1 MGAFYF
7 YERLFL
13 ASFGTLCSCLG
24 FLFKSTPILKILKAI
39 RCGVFLVD
47 PVLFWD
53 PRDKPLVPRDG
64 NGDEWYD
71 ELIACETTSFS
82 LIAWSKNNLISI
94 ERMRVSTRL
103 LFAGLAVVL
112 GLTLVGA
119 YTVTKIRSEALTAH
133 SDRIKNLVE
142 ASTGIIGNYQKL
154 EADKKLSREEA
165 QLQAKEAL
173 RSPRFGNDDY
183 YFIYDFDGRALM
195 VAGNPKIEGQ
205 VFLDKTDA
213 AGFKLW
219 EALVARGKSGQGYF
233 DYVFPRAGQTES
245 KPKRAYVIGIP
256 EWQWIVGTGVYVD
269 DVDEAVK
276 KAALN
281 YAWVSLLVFIVVGAV
296 GFLVSRS
303 IVKQLGGEP
312 ATAIDLMSRAA
323 EGDLTVEVHS
333 PYKGSI
339 LDSAGVMV
347 RSIRN
352 MVTEISQNST
362 RLTQGTE
369 RISAASRD
377 VALASQKQ
385 LDATQ
390 SIAAA
395 IEEMAVSIHHIS
407 DSAKDIQENPLTS
420 VGLSEEG
427 FKRIQEASEEINE
440 IAASVTD
447 ASGRIRK
454 LEERATQI
462 SSIAGVIKGIAG
474 QTNLLALNA
483 AIEAARAGEQGRGFA
498 VVADEVRK
506 LAERTSSATID
517 IERMIEGIQADTV
530 EVVTVMDTALPQV
543 SAGVQA
549 ANGAANLLQQIKD
562 GAQITLN
569 RMSDVADGTKEQS
582 VASDNIAQRV
592 EEIATMVEETTSAMR
607 STAETAKDLEKISS
621 EMNRLVSR
629 FRC

>member
-1 MGAFYF
+1 M
-7 YERLFL
+7 
-13 ASFGTLCSCLG
+13 
-24 FLFKSTPILKILKAI
+24 
-39 RCGVFLVD
+39 
-47 PVLFWD
+47 
-53 PRDKPLVPRDG
+53 
-64 NGDEWYD
+64 
-71 ELIACETTSFS
+71 
-82 LIAWSKNNLISI
+82 ISI

-142 ASTGIIGNYQKL
+142 VSTGIIGNYQKL

-205 VFLDKTDA
+205 VLLDKTDA

-362 RLTQGTE
+362 RLTQDTE

-462 SSIAGVIKGIAG
+462 SSIAGVIKGIAE

-506 LAERTSSATID
+506 LAERTSSATIE
-517 IERMIEGIQADTV
+517 IERMIAGVQADTV

-569 RMSDVADGTKEQS
+569 RMNDVADGTKEQS
-582 VASDNIAQRV
+582 VASDNSFKAAEQGDAKAQFMLGMMYFNGRGVAQDYKLAYVWSSVSAANGHIEAAANRDLFAKRLSPAVLAEAQALAGQYV
-592 EEIATMVEETTSAMR
+592 ELYQP
-607 STAETAKDLEKISS
+607 KQ
-621 EMNRLVSR
+621 
-629 FRC
+629 

>member
-1 MGAFYF
+1 M
-7 YERLFL
+7 
-13 ASFGTLCSCLG
+13 
-24 FLFKSTPILKILKAI
+24 
-39 RCGVFLVD
+39 
-47 PVLFWD
+47 
-53 PRDKPLVPRDG
+53 
-64 NGDEWYD
+64 
-71 ELIACETTSFS
+71 
-82 LIAWSKNNLISI
+82 ISI

-205 VFLDKTDA
+205 VLLDKTDA

-362 RLTQGTE
+362 RLTQDTE

-506 LAERTSSATID
+506 LAERTSSATIE
-517 IERMIEGIQADTV
+517 IERMIAGVQADTV

-569 RMSDVADGTKEQS
+569 RMNDVADGTKEQS
-582 VASDNIAQRV
+582 VASDNSFKAAEQGDAKAQFMLGMMYFNGRGVAQDYKLAYVWSSVSAANGHV
-592 EEIATMVEETTSAMR
+592 EAATNRDLFAKRLSPAVLAEAQALAGQYVELYQP
-607 STAETAKDLEKISS
+607 KQ
-621 EMNRLVSR
+621 
-629 FRC
+629 

>member
-1 MGAFYF
+1 M
-7 YERLFL
+7 
-13 ASFGTLCSCLG
+13 
-24 FLFKSTPILKILKAI
+24 
-39 RCGVFLVD
+39 
-47 PVLFWD
+47 
-53 PRDKPLVPRDG
+53 
-64 NGDEWYD
+64 
-71 ELIACETTSFS
+71 
-82 LIAWSKNNLISI
+82 ISI

-142 ASTGIIGNYQKL
+142 VSTGIIGNYQKL

-205 VFLDKTDA
+205 VLLDKTDA

-362 RLTQGTE
+362 RLTQDTE

-506 LAERTSSATID
+506 LAERTSSATIE

-569 RMSDVADGTKEQS
+569 RMNDVADGTKEQS
-582 VASDNIAQRV
+582 VASDNSFKAAEQGDAKAQFMLGMMYFNGRGVAQDYKLAYVWSSVSAANGHV
-592 EEIATMVEETTSAMR
+592 EAATNRDLFAKRLSPAVLAEAQALAGQYVELYQP
-607 STAETAKDLEKISS
+607 KQ
-621 EMNRLVSR
+621 
-629 FRC
+629 

>member
-1 MGAFYF
+1 
-7 YERLFL
+7 
-13 ASFGTLCSCLG
+13 
-24 FLFKSTPILKILKAI
+24 
-39 RCGVFLVD
+39 
-47 PVLFWD
+47 
-53 PRDKPLVPRDG
+53 
-64 NGDEWYD
+64 
-71 ELIACETTSFS
+71 
-82 LIAWSKNNLISI
+82 
-94 ERMRVSTRL
+94 MRVSTRL

-142 ASTGIIGNYQKL
+142 VSTGIIGNYQKL

-205 VFLDKTDA
+205 VLLDKTDA

-362 RLTQGTE
+362 RLTQDTE

-506 LAERTSSATID
+506 LAERTSSATIE
-517 IERMIEGIQADTV
+517 IERMIAGVQADTV

-569 RMSDVADGTKEQS
+569 RMNDVADGTKEQS
-582 VASDNIAQRV
+582 VASDNSFKAASLTRIIVCRVAWFRKAAEQGDAKAQFMLGMMYFNGRGVAQDYKLAYVWSSVSAANGDV
-592 EEIATMVEETTSAMR
+592 EAATYRDLFAKRLSPAVLAEAQALAGQYVELYQP
-607 STAETAKDLEKISS
+607 KQ
-621 EMNRLVSR
+621 
-629 FRC
+629 